1 MGQWV
6 RAQGQVKVVAKI
18 WKHALIVT
26 SPPENAKLK
35 TKNVFFDLNKKT
47 CWIRKG
53 FEQLS
58 SSGDFRPKKGRP
70 IAAVKGLS
78 SQMTLKEHE
87 GFISLKHLKILKLV
101 LKFSKFAFKF
111 NLMNIKQW

>member
-58 SSGDFRPKKGRP
+58 SSGGWQFLAKKGPANHGR
-70 IAAVKGLS
+70 
-78 SQMTLKEHE
+78 
-87 GFISLKHLKILKLV
+87 
-101 LKFSKFAFKF
+101 
-111 NLMNIKQW
+111 